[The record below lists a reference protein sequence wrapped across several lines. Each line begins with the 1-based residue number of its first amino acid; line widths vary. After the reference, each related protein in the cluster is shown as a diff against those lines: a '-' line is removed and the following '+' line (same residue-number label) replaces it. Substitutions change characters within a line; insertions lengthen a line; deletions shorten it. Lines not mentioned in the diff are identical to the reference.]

1 MANRWDTRGQK
12 LVQDLRGTTD
22 NQTIESLAKVVV
34 SEIIDA
40 YESLNSRRVPLTAV
54 RKAVQTAFKSTKK
67 QTSDNQYFTKS
78 GKGNIPRYEHI
89 ALKYLTLPKQDWD
102 GMGDDSRTEYQKN
115 QPTVEPQIEVTIEP
129 QPEIITEPQL
139 TIKDMQIQQLE
150 LDTETQQTVL
160 DALEHSGKSLA
171 EFIQQACKVYAKTIT
186 GKAKRYGDNDLS
198 TVATVDLL
206 DPNNKDYKTHPKKI
220 EELTRRAIFAI
231 EQYNNE
237 IATEQNQKWFIS
249 ATAINGL
256 TGSRVQSV
264 NEILK
269 ADENRLQR
277 IIDSHNKKHE
287 LTAYTNRG
295 NGRKIENDID
305 LVKLAPDGLSL

>member
-34 SEIIDA
+34 SEIVDA

-89 ALKYLTLPKQDWD
+89 ALKYLTLPKEDWD
-102 GMGDDSRTEYQKN
+102 GMGDEARKVYEISQT
-115 QPTVEPQIEVTIEP
+115 TVEPQ
-129 QPEIITEPQL
+129 PETITEFSL
-139 TIKDMQIQQLE
+139 SAMKIEQLE

-171 EFIQQACKVYAKTIT
+171 EFIQQACKVYAKTVT
-186 GKAKRYGDNDLS
+186 GKARKYGDNDLS
-198 TVATVDLL
+198 TVPTSELL

-220 EELTRRAIFAI
+220 EELTKRAIFAI

-237 IATEQNQKWFIS
+237 IATEVNQKWFIS

-305 LVKLAPDGLSL
+305 LSELVPDGLDL